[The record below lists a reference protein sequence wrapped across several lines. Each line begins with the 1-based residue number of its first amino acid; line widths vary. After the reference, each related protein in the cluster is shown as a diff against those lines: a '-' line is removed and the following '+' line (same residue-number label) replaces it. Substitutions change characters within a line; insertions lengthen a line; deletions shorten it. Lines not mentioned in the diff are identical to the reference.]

1 ALPERVVNEKL
12 FQRRE
17 QQGAESA
24 TIWVRALKET
34 ALQQHKKKAL
44 GQILGVW
51 NGSAAPADESENGTP
66 IDAAKVGQGAAS
78 LILVRAGLCAGKN
91 HAPARSREPIQTLL

>member
-1 ALPERVVNEKL
+1 MFDRGGGPPNIVELFRRPAFRLCGGNGKIRRRLRHPRVPGNKLHVASAFERALPERVVNEKL
-12 FQRRE
+12 FQCRE
-17 QQGAESA
+17 QQGAEPT

-51 NGSAAPADESENGTP
+51 NG
-66 IDAAKVGQGAAS
+66 
-78 LILVRAGLCAGKN
+78 
-91 HAPARSREPIQTLL
+91 